1 LNASATAASLSGTGR
16 AKASA
21 RITPACGWRTPGQ
34 ERAVMSAPAAEA
46 IVALS
51 RSMMTALPWCRMR

>member
-21 RITPACGWRTPGQ
+21 RITPAWRTPGQ

>member
-21 RITPACGWRTPGQ
+21 RITPAWRTPGQ

-51 RSMMTALPWCRMR
+51 RSMMTALP